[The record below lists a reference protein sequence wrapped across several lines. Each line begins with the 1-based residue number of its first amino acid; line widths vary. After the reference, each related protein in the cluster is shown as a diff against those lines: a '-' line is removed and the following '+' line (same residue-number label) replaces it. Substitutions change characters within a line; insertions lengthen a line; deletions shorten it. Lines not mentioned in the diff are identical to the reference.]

1 MHQQIKAVAAAYG
14 EQVRAEALELL
25 RTLGRIPAPSH
36 QEDRRAAFC
45 RDWLLEQGAED
56 VVIDAAKNVVCR
68 IDCQEDRDLV
78 VFAAHTDIVFPDT
91 DPLPLREEDG
101 RMYAPGIGDDT
112 ANLVNLLMAGKYLL
126 QNKPRTSCGIL
137 LVCNACEEGLGNL
150 KGTKEL
156 FRTYGSRIK
165 AFYSFDSKMP
175 GCC

>member
-1 MHQQIKAVAAAYG
+1 MHQQIKAAAAAYG

-101 RMYAPGIGDDT
+101 RIREQRLRDMEAYADYRNYLSFSMYEQVTDE
-112 ANLVNLLMAGKYLL
+112 N
-126 QNKPRTSCGIL
+126 
-137 LVCNACEEGLGNL
+137 
-150 KGTKEL
+150 GTVIRE
-156 FRTYGSRIK
+156 T
-165 AFYSFDSKMP
+165 
-175 GCC
+175 